1 MSMNN
6 TPALIGMICVAGGSC
21 YLIETGQSLHISTLP
36 QLAAASIIGGLGL
49 LLGLLFSQAALHRA
63 EQSLT
68 ASEHQRRQS
77 LIARRHKEDNLHA
90 EIDRL
95 RAEMTAALAL
105 HDQQLLH
112 ALTNQTSEDGN
123 GHAATSHN

>member
-6 TPALIGMICVAGGSC
+6 APALVGLICVTAGSC

-49 LLGLLFSQAALHRA
+49 LAGLLFCQAALHRA
-63 EQSLT
+63 EQALT

-77 LIARRHKEDNLHA
+77 LIARRRSEDALHA
-90 EIDRL
+90 DLSKL
-95 RAEMTAALAL
+95 RAELSATKAKR
-105 HDQQLLH
+105 DEQLLE
-112 ALTNQTSEDGN
+112 ALTRIQ
-123 GHAATSHN
+123 

>member
-6 TPALIGMICVAGGSC
+6 APSLLGLICVAAGSC

-49 LLGLLFSQAALHRA
+49 LAGLLFSQAALHRA
-63 EQSLT
+63 EQALT

-77 LIARRHKEDNLHA
+77 LIARRHREDALH
-90 EIDRL
+90 DDLSKL
-95 RAEMTAALAL
+95 RAELAAVKAL
-105 HDQQLLH
+105 REEQLLH
-112 ALTNQTSEDGN
+112 ALTRIQ
-123 GHAATSHN
+123 

>member
-36 QLAAASIIGGLGL
+36 QLAAASIIGG
-49 LLGLLFSQAALHRA
+49 LGLLFSQAALHRA

-105 HDQQLLH
+105 HDEQLLH
-112 ALTNQTSEDGN
+112 ALTRIQ
-123 GHAATSHN
+123 

>member
-6 TPALIGMICVAGGSC
+6 APSLLGLICVGVGSC

-77 LIARRHKEDNLHA
+77 LIARRRSEDALHA
-90 EIDRL
+90 ELSKL
-95 RAEMTAALAL
+95 RAELASVRTL
-105 HDQQLLH
+105 RDEQLLE
-112 ALTNQTSEDGN
+112 ALTRK
-123 GHAATSHN
+123 H